1 MVFCISFLYQIRLS
15 LVFFLIFK
23 YIEPL
28 DYFCEAAIMELSS
41 INAKTILFFLF
52 FRIPGEPGSAG
63 LPGLAGKDGWR
74 GQPGVS
80 GQKVGHGPLY
90 ISNIIQ

>member
-1 MVFCISFLYQIRLS
+1 MLGCKTKALKGLSLCISKYFGVAYISLS
-15 LVFFLIFK
+15 LLPPSTWI
-23 YIEPL
+23 L
-28 DYFCEAAIMELSS
+28 
-41 INAKTILFFLF
+41 LFFF
-52 FRIPGEPGSAG
+52 IFRIPGEPGSAG

>member
-1 MVFCISFLYQIRLS
+1 MYFQIFWRCLH
-15 LVFFLIFK
+15 FFTP
-23 YIEPL
+23 PL
-28 DYFCEAAIMELSS
+28 
-41 INAKTILFFLF
+41 TFFGYYCF

-90 ISNIIQ
+90 ISNIIH